1 MLLTFLRVSQ
11 VRDKISMAAG
21 SVAAG
26 GLYMQTE
33 LTSMANKKLQ
43 NLGVQVEAPDQY
55 RRPLVRKNPS
65 KQVLPKMWVYYTRW
79 YFAPF
84 YVYLTLWLAG
94 FN

>member
-1 MLLTFLRVSQ
+1 
-11 VRDKISMAAG
+11 MAAG

-65 KQVLPKMWVYYTRW
+65 KQVLPKM
-79 YFAPF
+79 
-84 YVYLTLWLAG
+84 
-94 FN
+94 